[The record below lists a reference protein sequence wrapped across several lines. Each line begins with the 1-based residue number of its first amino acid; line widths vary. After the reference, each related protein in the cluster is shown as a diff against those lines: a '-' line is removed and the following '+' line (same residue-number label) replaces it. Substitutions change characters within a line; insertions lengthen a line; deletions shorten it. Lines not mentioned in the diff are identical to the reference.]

1 MSDQAS
7 NIWSK
12 QVKTTKANPHKTIHI
27 PHSFERRQ
35 FFVIS
40 VFFCWC
46 VIVCAIFFCWCA
58 DIPAAERDM
67 SVFSLW
73 DGFGSWMVK
82 RQMLQMQNTRNQ
94 NMEIFFLS
102 KSALYWPELAEKEV
116 AKAVA
121 RLWIDFRIR
130 FIFSE
135 KIHVCTPNLQEE
147 KESIKQRWFFR
158 RREWFVGK
166 LKDKTIIRSKFYR
179 WEKYFLLLLL
189 TFRFY
194 IQSFSLSSYNIQKK
208 YSHDVHSHAWLI

>member
-12 QVKTTKANPHKTIHI
+12 QVKTTNANPHKTIHI

-73 DGFGSWMVK
+73 DGIRSWMVK
-82 RQMLQMQNTRNQ
+82 RQILQERQCKIPETKIWN
-94 NMEIFFLS
+94 FFLS

-179 WEKYFLLLLL
+179 WEKYFSI
-189 TFRFY
+189 TFTY
-194 IQSFSLSSYNIQKK
+194 ISFLYSKVLSFVFI
-208 YSHDVHSHAWLI
+208 